1 MRDVTQQDGN
11 DARQCLSKVSK
22 QCVTDEPPC
31 VKKKKTA
38 LNDFQAAQITW
49 LEHMKGLE
57 LMLLIQRFSGMFIV
71 VEY

>member
-1 MRDVTQQDGN
+1 LEKVTQEFEE
-11 DARQCLSKVSK
+11 
-22 QCVTDEPPC
+22 DEPPC
-31 VKKKKTA
+31 VKRKTA

-57 LMLLIQRFSGMFIV
+57 LMLLIQRFPGMFIV

>member
-1 MRDVTQQDGN
+1 LEKVTQEFEE
-11 DARQCLSKVSK
+11 
-22 QCVTDEPPC
+22 DEPPC
-31 VKKKKTA
+31 VKKKTA